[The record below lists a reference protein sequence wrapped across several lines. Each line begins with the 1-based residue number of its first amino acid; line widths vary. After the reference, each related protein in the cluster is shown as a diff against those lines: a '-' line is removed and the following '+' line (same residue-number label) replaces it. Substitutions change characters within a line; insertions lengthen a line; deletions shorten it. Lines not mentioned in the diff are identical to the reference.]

1 MKVSR
6 HRLKEFI
13 RTFIDYIHTVVSQY
27 SDYELIF
34 PPYMVYP
41 HRIKCVVARNG
52 VVIEFLNKADKL
64 KIDVFHEENL
74 SLEEYLS
81 PKLSNE
87 NKAFF
92 VVNGEFT
99 RIENI
104 NLITRDFYEKF
115 KDIVD
120 NLFGATTIVMDKPS
134 SFVKVNRGSI
144 KLVNVGIA
152 FIDNDK
158 SVVRKIKFLW
168 LIGTNIEDYFTKEM
182 AELHAKLEIQRYL
195 DALIPKIPIVMLNKS
210 IQQFEELVYSENVKE
225 QDIFEFLKE
234 HPFLLRLDYEL
245 VDPKPQLSSDIIPD
259 FIIKTHRGEYI
270 VIELEH
276 PKKRLFTTD
285 EYLSEYKDLKNA
297 KAQIEKYLDFIRNQ
311 IGCLRSKYSDISAEK
326 IRGLLLIGLSSDLTD
341 KEKERL
347 KRINARLMDYEIK
360 TYDELIESLRQF
372 LRNLG
377 DKYGARM

>member
-1 MKVSR
+1 MNI
-6 HRLKEFI
+6 LTI
-13 RTFIDYIHTVVSQY
+13 GI
-27 SDYELIF
+27 
-34 PPYMVYP
+34 
-41 HRIKCVVARNG
+41 
-52 VVIEFLNKADKL
+52 VIAVIVILL
-64 KIDVFHEENL
+64 L
-74 SLEEYLS
+74 SLGSEEGGRYVYKGNTAYQVI
-81 PKLSNE
+81 P
-87 NKAFF
+87 
-92 VVNGEFT
+92 
-99 RIENI
+99 
-104 NLITRDFYEKF
+104 
-115 KDIVD
+115 
-120 NLFGATTIVMDKPS
+120 
-134 SFVKVNRGSI
+134 VKVKEYQWLDRG
-144 KLVNVGIA
+144 LV
-152 FIDNDK
+152 
-158 SVVRKIKFLW
+158 
-168 LIGTNIEDYFTKEM
+168 
-182 AELHAKLEIQRYL
+182 ELECPY
-195 DALIPKIPIVMLNKS
+195 VN
-210 IQQFEELVYSENVKE
+210 
-225 QDIFEFLKE
+225 EFLKE

-377 DKYGARM
+377 GKYGARM